1 MAISYSILTYVAN
14 THGRVTAKKVT
25 ETSLSIQS
33 VIDTHQQPFLLIDQ
47 EYCIVAA
54 NKAFEH
60 HLSFIRNDIIGMS
73 CYQFFTGQEEAD
85 SFYPDA
91 DDILRGTFSSLEP
104 HETVTTLNPL
114 GKGSLLCRLKGY
126 PVETSDNSIYLGL
139 SLVPLADPE
148 NNVHA
153 PKIIGKSRALLSMM
167 ERLTL
172 AAESESPVLLTGE
185 SGTGKELAAEFIHNQ
200 SGRKDH
206 AFITVDC
213 TVLGEHL
220 FESQLFGHEKGA
232 FTGSTGTKQG
242 LFELADGGTLFLDE
256 IGEIPIAMQP
266 KLLRALETGS
276 FRRVGGTSTLHANVR
291 IICATN
297 RDLPQ
302 EIKAGQFR
310 EDLYFRFAVF
320 PIHTP
325 ALRERMEDLPL
336 LAEYFLDQINA
347 STGKVFQLSYQAL
360 DNLSDYYFP
369 GNIRELR
376 NLIQLAAALST
387 NGVIRPEHLQF
398 SSKAMRPHAENEA
411 ELEDFAEADDFSD
424 LEKFE
429 ARQISGLLAQHHGN
443 RRKTATSLGISER
456 TLYRKL
462 KKYKLNK

>member
-1 MAISYSILTYVAN
+1 VA
-14 THGRVTAKKVT
+14 

-33 VIDTHQQPFLLIDQ
+33 VIDTHQQPFLLIDHS
-47 EYCIVAA
+47 YCIVAA
-54 NKAFEH
+54 NRAFEQR
-60 HLSFIRNDIIGMS
+60 LSLTRGDIIGMG
-73 CYQFFTGQEEAD
+73 CYRFFTGQEEPD
-85 SFYPDA
+85 SSCSETEVLLQ
-91 DDILRGTFSSLEP
+91 DIFTSLEP

-114 GKGSLLCRLKGY
+114 GRGSLHCRLKGY
-126 PVETSDNSIYLGL
+126 PVEASDHSIYLGL
-139 SLVPLADPE
+139 SLVPLATAE
-148 NNVHA
+148 NSTQT
-153 PKIIGKSRALLSMM
+153 PKIIGKSRALVTMM
-167 ERLTL
+167 ERLAL
-172 AAESESPVLLTGE
+172 AAESESPVLLSGE
-185 SGTGKELAAEFIHNQ
+185 SGTGKELAAELIHNH

-206 AFITVDC
+206 PFITVDC
-213 TVLGEHL
+213 TVLGEQL

-256 IGEIPIAMQP
+256 IGEIPLAMQP

-276 FRRVGGTSTLHANVR
+276 FRRVGGTNTLHANVR
-291 IICATN
+291 IVCATN
-297 RDLPQ
+297 RDLLQ

-320 PIHTP
+320 PVQIP

-398 SSKAMRPHAENEA
+398 SSEIMRPNTEQAAVADNLQA
-411 ELEDFAEADDFSD
+411 TDAFSELER
-424 LEKFE
+424 FE
-429 ARQISGLLAQHHGN
+429 ARQISGLLAQHQGN
-443 RRKTATSLGISER
+443 RRKAATALGVSER

-462 KKYKLNK
+462 KKYHLN

>member
-1 MAISYSILTYVAN
+1 
-14 THGRVTAKKVT
+14 VT
-25 ETSLSIQS
+25 ETSLSVQS

-54 NKAFEH
+54 NEAFEH
-60 HLSFIRNDIIGMS
+60 RLSLIRNDIIGMS
-73 CYQFFTGQEEAD
+73 CYQFFTGREEPDSSYPEAD
-85 SFYPDA
+85 DL
-91 DDILRGTFSSLEP
+91 LRGIFSSLEP

-114 GKGSLLCRLKGY
+114 GKGSLLCRLRGY
-126 PVETSDNSIYLGL
+126 PVEAADSTIYLGL
-139 SLVPLADPE
+139 SLVPLAAAD
-148 NNVHA
+148 NNVHT
-153 PKIIGKSRALLSMM
+153 PRIIGKSRALVSMM
-167 ERLTL
+167 ERLSL
-172 AAESESPVLLTGE
+172 AAESESPVLLSGE

-206 AFITVDC
+206 PFITVDC
-213 TVLGEHL
+213 TVLGEQL

-256 IGEIPIAMQP
+256 IGEIPLAMQP
-266 KLLRALETGS
+266 KLLRALETNS
-276 FRRVGGTSTLHANVR
+276 FRRVGGTSTLHANAR

-297 RDLPQ
+297 RDLLQ
-302 EIKAGQFR
+302 EIKTGQFR

-320 PIHTP
+320 PIQIP

-387 NGVIRPEHLQF
+387 DGVIRPEHLQF
-398 SSKAMRPHAENEA
+398 SSEAMRPYTAESGA
-411 ELEDFAEADDFSD
+411 VPDDVASADAFSE

-429 ARQISGLLAQHHGN
+429 ARQISGLLAQHRGN
-443 RRKTATSLGISER
+443 RRKAATTLGVSER

-462 KKYKLNK
+462 KKYKLN

>member
-1 MAISYSILTYVAN
+1 M
-14 THGRVTAKKVT
+14 
-25 ETSLSIQS
+25 
-33 VIDTHQQPFLLIDQ
+33 
-47 EYCIVAA
+47 
-54 NKAFEH
+54 
-60 HLSFIRNDIIGMS
+60 
-73 CYQFFTGQEEAD
+73 
-85 SFYPDA
+85 
-91 DDILRGTFSSLEP
+91 
-104 HETVTTLNPL
+104 
-114 GKGSLLCRLKGY
+114 GKGSIQCRLKGY
-126 PVETSDNSIYLGL
+126 PVETADHSVILGL
-139 SLVPLADPE
+139 SLVPLASAE
-148 NNVHA
+148 NNSPA
-153 PKIIGKSRALLSMM
+153 PQIIGKSRALVSTI
-167 ERLTL
+167 ERLAL
-172 AAESESPVLLTGE
+172 AAESESPVLLSGE
-185 SGTGKELAAEFIHNQ
+185 SGTGKELAAEFIHNN
-200 SGRKDH
+200 SARKDH
-206 AFITVDC
+206 PFITVDC
-213 TVLGEHL
+213 TVLGEQL

-256 IGEIPIAMQP
+256 IGEIPLAMQP

-297 RDLPQ
+297 RELVQ

-320 PIHTP
+320 PIQIP

-398 SSKAMRPHAENEA
+398 SSEAIRPYSEHDTVPND
-411 ELEDFAEADDFSD
+411 LPLSDSFSE

-429 ARQISGLLAQHHGN
+429 ARQISGLLTQHQGN
-443 RRKTATSLGISER
+443 RRKAATALGISER

-462 KKYKLNK
+462 KKYKLN